1 MGFMKA
7 LEKNEKGLTD
17 NGAVGF
23 VTEGHKLVDLNFA
36 IPSFRNGID
45 EHLFDLALEEDKILT
60 LKWLLY
66 LRDVRGGVGERNS
79 FRDFMVYLCDNHTY
93 IAVKF
98 IRGVDIA
105 EYGRWDDVLDIY
117 FRTENKEVKE
127 IIKYKVVGQFIEDIE
142 NLKANKPVSLLAKW
156 MYSENASSI
165 ITKNRAKELRKWFN
179 LSSKEYRKVLSKLRK
194 HIDVVECKMS
204 ANKWDK
210 IDYSAVPSKANL
222 NYGDAFMR
230 HDSVRRENYLAE
242 LANGRTKI
250 NAQAMFL
257 HDIVH
262 KYRGACCKDATLEA
276 LWKAQDKVEGFSDTL
291 VVRDGSGSMLTRV
304 GDTGVYALEIATAIT
319 LYCAQNNSGQFKNKF
334 STFSSRPKL
343 VTVTSSDLYTNLN
356 EIRKYNDCLDTNIEA
371 TFDLILNTAIK
382 NNMSQEDLPKTVLIA
397 SDMQFNEARGYYF
410 YDEVLEE
417 QDEALFETIRNKFE
431 RNGYEMPK
439 LVFWNLCGH
448 SSVIPLT
455 ENKNGVVLLSGFSKN
470 LLNMVMSSKLNPY
483 EALVE
488 QLNVERYSVVDKI
501 FES

>member
-1 MGFMKA
+1 MDFMKA
-7 LEKNEKGLTD
+7 LEKNEKRLTD

-66 LRDVRGGVGERNS
+66 LRDVRGGVGERSS
-79 FRDFMVYLCDNHTY
+79 FRDFMVYLCDNHTD

-98 IRGVDIA
+98 IKGVDIA

-127 IIKYKVVGQFIEDIE
+127 IIKSKVVGQFVEDIK

-156 MYSENASSI
+156 MYSENASSNE
-165 ITKNRAKELRKWFN
+165 TKVRAKELRKWFN

-210 IDYSAVPSKANL
+210 INYSAVPSKANL
-222 NYGDAFMR
+222 NYSDAFMR
-230 HDSVRRENYLAE
+230 HDSVRREEYLAE
-242 LANGRTKI
+242 LANGETKI

-257 HDIVH
+257 HDMVH
-262 KYRGACCKDATLEA
+262 KYRFDSWWYKPNVKKDETLEA
-276 LWKAQDKVEGFSDTL
+276 MWKAQTKLEGFSDTL
-291 VVRDGSGSMLTRV
+291 VVRDGSGSMETRV
-304 GDTGVYALEIATAIT
+304 GNSDVSALEIATAIT

-334 STFSSRPKL
+334 ITFSSKPEMI
-343 VTVTSSDLYTNLN
+343 TVNSDGLYDNL
-356 EIRKYNDCLDTNIEA
+356 EIICKYNDCSNTNLKK

-382 NNMSQEDLPKTVLIA
+382 YKMSQEDLPKSVLIV
-397 SDMQFNEARGYYF
+397 SDMHFDFATYGNEDAL
-410 YDEVLEE
+410 LENIRR
-417 QDEALFETIRNKFE
+417 DFENC
-431 RNGYEMPK
+431 GYEMPK

-448 SSVIPLT
+448 SSAIPLT
-455 ENKNGVVLLSGFSKN
+455 ENKNGVTLLSGFSKN
-470 LLNMVMSSKLNPY
+470 LLKMVMSSKLNPY
-483 EALVE
+483 DALVE
-488 QLNVERYSVVDKI
+488 QLNDKRYSVVDKI

>member
-1 MGFMKA
+1 MEFMKA
-7 LEKNEKGLTD
+7 LEKNEKRLTD

-66 LRDVRGGVGERNS
+66 LRDVRGGVGERSS
-79 FRDFMVYLCDNHTY
+79 FRDFMVYLCDNHTD

-98 IRGVDIA
+98 IKGIDIA

-127 IIKYKVVGQFIEDIE
+127 IIKSKVVGQFVEDIE

-222 NYGDAFMR
+222 NYSDAFMR
-230 HDSVRRENYLAE
+230 HDSVRREEYLAE
-242 LANGRTKI
+242 LANGETKI

-262 KYRGACCKDATLEA
+262 KYCFYSWWSKPNVKKDETLEA
-276 LWKAQDKVEGFSDTL
+276 MWKAQTKLEGFSDTL
-291 VVRDGSGSMLTRV
+291 VVRDGSGSMETRV
-304 GDTGVYALEIATAIT
+304 GNSDVSALEIATAIT

-334 STFSSRPKL
+334 ITFSSKPEMI
-343 VTVTSSDLYTNLN
+343 TVNSDGLYDNL
-356 EIRKYNDCLDTNIEA
+356 EIICKYNDFSNTNLKK

-382 NNMSQEDLPKTVLIA
+382 YKMSQEDLPKSVLIV
-397 SDMQFNEARGYYF
+397 SDMQFDFAIYGNEDAL
-410 YDEVLEE
+410 LENIRR
-417 QDEALFETIRNKFE
+417 DFENC
-431 RNGYEMPK
+431 GYEMPK

-448 SSVIPLT
+448 SSAIPLT
-455 ENKNGVVLLSGFSKN
+455 ENKNGVTLLSGFSKN
-470 LLNMVMSSKLNPY
+470 LLKMVMSSKLNPY
-483 EALVE
+483 DALVE
-488 QLNVERYSVVDKI
+488 QLSDKRYSVVDKI